1 MVGSAFATMGRSR
14 RDKRRRKEGPRES
27 LRAVVERTPGESLDA
42 SPVEAGSDEPTSVD
56 DLRPQPPFRLRRGLA
71 AVAHSVQAE
80 DVALFLWIVLF
91 QKLLESY
98 FGDELRAVASLG
110 TAPRWLYVVVFGG
123 LIAVFYTRGPADVD
137 LNAAS
142 SRRCVL
148 GLSGW
153 FVARSYFA
161 GDADWFM
168 KAFAVVFIVT
178 ILLAPLNALD
188 RLPRTG
194 LGLRRTL
201 VLPAQLV
208 GNSIFTGMITP
219 DFFRGTEM
227 VGVAPEYRGLASIVL
242 SAFLFLYVVVAPRAM
257 AGDPWRPFAWVV
269 RLGLYLSA
277 LQIGQ
282 PSWLGFVA

>member
-1 MVGSAFATMGRSR
+1 MT
-14 RDKRRRKEGPRES
+14 RRKRHQ
-27 LRAVVERTPGESLDA
+27 ERRHVAGEADALPSVLPTPGGSRDEVAPAPDESA
-42 SPVEAGSDEPTSVD
+42 SAEKT
-56 DLRPQPPFRLRRGLA
+56 QPKAPFGLGRGLVE
-71 AVAHSVQAE
+71 VARSVQAE
-80 DVALFLWIVLF
+80 DLALFLWIVLF
-91 QKLLESY
+91 EKVLESH
-98 FGDELRAVASLG
+98 FGADLRAVASLG
-110 TAPRWLYVVVFGG
+110 SAPRWLYAVVFGG

-137 LNAAS
+137 LNAAT

-161 GDADWFM
+161 GDADWSS
-168 KAFAVVFIVT
+168 KALAVGFVVT
-178 ILLAPLNALD
+178 ILIAPLNALE

-208 GNSIFTGMITP
+208 GNSVFTGMITP
-219 DFFRGTEM
+219 AFLRGAELG
-227 VGVAPEYRGLASIVL
+227 GVAPEYRGFASVVL

-257 AGDPWRPFAWVV
+257 AGDPWRPVSWIV

-277 LQIGQ
+277 LHLGR
-282 PSWLGFVA
+282 PSWFGVVR